1 MDYSN
6 NMINRL
12 EKMKGIIT
20 LEDYNFLIQNIMN
33 NNRLIEE
40 QSLKIVREKRD
51 KEEAIKMIE
60 DNIEKQKNNV
70 EILKENKALKDK
82 IKSLKKLIYE
92 QEEEIDNFEKTK
104 KEKVIEEVKHNDIL
118 DFSNIKFESLTK
130 QDIKEQLIKRNI
142 QVISFTKYSKKEVV
156 DKLKSLNNTDDFLIR
171 LQLEYNQDKEKKE
184 EAIKAEKQLTKKYLK
199 QIQSIRYEDTTNKE
213 GYDKF
218 IKFKNRFYKDFDK
231 FEEKADEA
239 EYFFQENEKEGARTM
254 QGYMILHKE
263 NFEEGKKKYNY

>member
-12 EKMKGIIT
+12 EKMKGVIT

-40 QSLKIVREKRD
+40 QSLKIVREKRE

-92 QEEEIDNFEKTK
+92 QEEEIDNFDKTK
-104 KEKVIEEVKHNDIL
+104 KEDVIEEVKHNDIL

-156 DKLKSLNNTDDFLIR
+156 DKLKRLNNTNDFLIR

-184 EAIKAEKQLTKKYLK
+184 EAIKQEKQLTKKYLK
-199 QIQSIRYEDTTNKE
+199 KIQSICYEDTINKE

-231 FEEKADEA
+231 FEETADEA
-239 EYFFQENEKEGARTM
+239 EYFFQENEGEGARTL
-254 QGYMILHKE
+254 QQYMILHKE
-263 NFEEGKKKYNY
+263 SFEKARKAFNY